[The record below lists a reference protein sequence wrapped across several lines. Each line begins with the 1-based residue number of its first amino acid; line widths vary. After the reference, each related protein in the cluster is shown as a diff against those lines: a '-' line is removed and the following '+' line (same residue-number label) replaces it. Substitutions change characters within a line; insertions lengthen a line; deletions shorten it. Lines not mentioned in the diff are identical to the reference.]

1 MEGKKDERN
10 TNLTSNLTL
19 ENRNKLQING
29 VIEVIRFNDT
39 EIFLNT
45 ELGTLLIIGEE
56 LKMNKLDVQKGDVV
70 ITGTINSCVYSDK
83 KKNKKGDSI
92 FSKLFK

>member
-1 MEGKKDERN
+1 MEVKKEERKN
-10 TNLTSNLTL
+10 NLTSNLTL
-19 ENRNKLQING
+19 ENRNKLQIDG

-45 ELGTLLIIGEE
+45 ELGTLLIKGEE
-56 LKMNKLDVQKGDVV
+56 LKMNKLDVQKGDVI
-70 ITGTINSCVYSDK
+70 ITGTINSCVYSSK
-83 KKNKKGDSI
+83 EKSKNGNSV

>member
-1 MEGKKDERN
+1 METKKEERKKI
-10 TNLTSNLTL
+10 LTSNLTL
-19 ENRNKLQING
+19 ENRNKLQIDG

-45 ELGTLLIIGEE
+45 ELGTLLIKGEE

-70 ITGTINSCVYSDK
+70 ITGTINSCVYSSK
-83 KKNKKGDSI
+83 EKSKSGNSI